1 MSRFFERFI
10 LCCSKLV
17 QHYFENKGSYNYC
30 ITIVFTPQ
38 NTPIVKKTAIICKN
52 CIILLLFF
60 HRFFV
65 RFGLIICWW
74 FVDVCVYLQRK
85 SFEKVAIS

>member
-1 MSRFFERFI
+1 MLRFFERFI
-10 LCCSKLV
+10 LCSKFV

-60 HRFFV
+60 HRFF
-65 RFGLIICWW
+65 
-74 FVDVCVYLQRK
+74 CVIRADYML
-85 SFEKVAIS
+85 VVW

>member
-10 LCCSKLV
+10 LCCSKFV

-38 NTPIVKKTAIICKN
+38 NTPIVKKNGNNLQKLYHSIAVFSS
-52 CIILLLFF
+52 LF
-60 HRFFV
+60 RV
-65 RFGLIICWW
+65 IRADYMLVVW
-74 FVDVCVYLQRK
+74 
-85 SFEKVAIS
+85 